1 MKIAVGILIGFL
13 LLIPAFALADGAGYG
28 YPIDDS
34 YSATILGTPQ
44 DLRPELHGD
53 VPVKTMILETILRT
67 PQDLRQ
73 ELHVDVPVKTM
84 TLEADQKKP
93 EIFFYDRGLRYT
105 VAFQDHKAP
114 LVFLIAGTAGSS
126 RSQYTLALMAN
137 LYHAGFHVIALP
149 SPTFPNF
156 IIDASATHVP
166 GNLSD
171 DAVDLYRNM
180 EDIWNQCKGRIEV
193 SDFLL
198 AGYSLGGT
206 EAAFV
211 AKLDEERKVF
221 DFRRVLLLNPAVS
234 LYNSVSRI
242 EGLLDRIPGGP
253 RKIGA
258 FYNRVMEK
266 CIDFYRKGNF
276 VAIDTDFLYAAYR
289 AKLLNR
295 DEAGGVIAVS
305 FRIGS
310 AGMIFASDVMTHGG
324 YVVPKNRDLKNSD
337 SLHDYFWTSLH
348 LSFLDYF
355 NEYFFPY
362 FRSRHPDLTKEEL
375 LEALSLKSIE
385 SYLASSAKIGVITNE
400 DDFILAP
407 GELDYLQQVFGPR
420 LKVYPKG
427 GHLGNLEY
435 RDNMA
440 FLIDR
445 LRSSTW

>member
-1 MKIAVGILIGFL
+1 MKIAGVLIGFFL
-13 LLIPAFALADGAGYG
+13 FLPAFAWAGSADYG

-34 YSATILGTPQ
+34 FAATILCTPQ
-44 DLRPELHGD
+44 NLRPDTRGE
-53 VPVKTMILETILRT
+53 VPVKTMVLET
-67 PQDLRQ
+67 
-73 ELHVDVPVKTM
+73 
-84 TLEADQKKP
+84 DQQKP

-114 LVFLIAGTAGSS
+114 LVFLIAGTGGSS
-126 RSQYTLALMAN
+126 RSAKITALMTN

-156 IIDASATHVP
+156 IIDASTTHVP
-166 GNLSD
+166 GHLSD
-171 DAVDLYRNM
+171 DAADLYRVM
-180 EDIWNQCKGRIEV
+180 EQIWIQTKGHIEV
-193 SDFLL
+193 SDFHL

-211 AKLDEERKVF
+211 ARLDEERKVF
-221 DFRRVLLLNPAVS
+221 DFRRVLMLNPAVS

-253 RKIGA
+253 RRIGA
-258 FYNRVMEK
+258 FYNGVMAK
-266 CIDFYRKGNF
+266 VTDFYRKGDF
-276 VAIDTDFLYAAYR
+276 VAVDDDFLFAGYQAH
-289 AKLLNR
+289 LLNHE
-295 DEAGGVIAVS
+295 EAGGVISVS
-305 FRIGS
+305 FRISS

-324 YVVPKNRDLKNSD
+324 YVVPKDRELENSD
-337 SLHDYFWTSLH
+337 SLGDYFWTYLH

-355 NEYFFPY
+355 NEYFVPY
-362 FRSRHPDLTKEEL
+362 FQSRQPGLTRENL
-375 LEALSLKSIE
+375 LEALSIRSIE
-385 SYLASSAKIGVITNE
+385 SYLASSAKVMVITNE

-407 GELDYLQQVFGPR
+407 GELDYLRRVFGPR
-420 LKVYPKG
+420 LKVYPSG

>member
-1 MKIAVGILIGFL
+1 MKIARGVLIAIL
-13 LLIPAFALADGAGYG
+13 LLMPAFAWADEAVYR
-28 YPIDDS
+28 YPIADS
-34 YSATILGTPQ
+34 YAATILGTPKHLRQ
-44 DLRPELHGD
+44 DLPGD
-53 VPVKTMILETILRT
+53 IPIKTMVLET
-67 PQDLRQ
+67 
-73 ELHVDVPVKTM
+73 
-84 TLEADQKKP
+84 DQQKP

-114 LVFLIAGTAGSS
+114 LVFLIAGTGGSS
-126 RSQYTLALMAN
+126 RSAKITALMTN

-156 IIDASATHVP
+156 IIDASTTHVP
-166 GNLSD
+166 GHLSD
-171 DAVDLYRNM
+171 DAADLYRIM
-180 EDIWNQCKGRIEV
+180 EQIWTQTKGRIEV
-193 SDFLL
+193 TGFSL

-221 DFRRVLLLNPAVS
+221 DFRRVLMLNPAVS

-253 RKIGA
+253 RRIGA
-258 FYNRVMEK
+258 FYNGVMAK
-266 CIDFYRKGNF
+266 VTDFYRKGDF
-276 VAIDTDFLYAAYR
+276 VAVDDDFLFAGYQAD
-289 AKLLNR
+289 LLTHE
-295 DEAGGVIAVS
+295 EAGGVIAVS
-305 FRIGS
+305 FRISS

-324 YVVPKNRDLKNSD
+324 YVVPKDRELKNSD
-337 SLHDYFWTSLH
+337 SLDDYFWTNLH

-355 NEYFFPY
+355 NEYFVPY
-362 FRSRHPDLTKEEL
+362 FKSRQPKLTREEL
-375 LEALSLKSIE
+375 VEALSIKSIE

-407 GELDYLQQVFGPR
+407 GELDYLRRVFGPR
-420 LKVYPKG
+420 LKVYPSG

>member
-1 MKIAVGILIGFL
+1 M
-13 LLIPAFALADGAGYG
+13 PAFAGAGDAVYG
-28 YPIDDS
+28 YPIDNS
-34 YSATILGTPQ
+34 YAATILGTPKG
-44 DLRPELHGD
+44 LRPDFHGD
-53 VPVKTMILETILRT
+53 VPVKTMVLETDR
-67 PQDLRQ
+67 D
-73 ELHVDVPVKTM
+73 
-84 TLEADQKKP
+84 KP
-93 EIFFYDRGLRYT
+93 EFFFYDRGLRYT
-105 VAFQDHKAP
+105 VAFQNRKAP
-114 LVFLIAGTAGSS
+114 LIFLIAGTGGSS
-126 RSQYTLALMAN
+126 RSRYVLALMAN

-156 IIDASATHVP
+156 IIDASTTHIP

-171 DAVDLYRNM
+171 DAVDLYRVM
-180 EDIWNQCKGRIEV
+180 EKIWDQSKGRIEV
-193 SDFLL
+193 SDFFL

-221 DFRRVLLLNPAVS
+221 DFRRVLMLNPAVS

-253 RKIGA
+253 RRIGA
-258 FYNRVMEK
+258 FYNGVMAEVT
-266 CIDFYRKGNF
+266 DFYHKGDF
-276 VAIDTDFLYAAYR
+276 VAIDDDFLFEGYKAQ
-289 AKLLNR
+289 LLNQ

-324 YVVPKNRDLKNSD
+324 YVVPKNRNLKNSD
-337 SLHDYFWTSLH
+337 SLDDYFWTSLH

-362 FRSRHPDLTKEEL
+362 FRNRRPTLTKEKL
-375 LEALSLKSIE
+375 LEELSLRSIE
-385 SYLASSAKIGVITNE
+385 SFLATSAKIGVITNE

-407 GELDYLQQVFGPR
+407 GELDYLRRVFGPR
-420 LKVYPKG
+420 LKVYPCG

>member
-1 MKIAVGILIGFL
+1 VRAIKEYIKNCDSAWWIERKGSAMKIAGVMLFCFL
-13 LLIPAFALADGAGYG
+13 LLTPAFAWAGSAGYG
-28 YPIDDS
+28 YNIDDS
-34 YSATILGTPQ
+34 YAATILGTPQ
-44 DLRPELHGD
+44 NLRPELPGE
-53 VPVKTMILETILRT
+53 VPVKTMVLET
-67 PQDLRQ
+67 DQ
-73 ELHVDVPVKTM
+73 E
-84 TLEADQKKP
+84 KP
-93 EIFFYDRGLRYT
+93 EFFFYDRGLRYT
-105 VAFQDHKAP
+105 VAFQDRKAP
-114 LVFLIAGTAGSS
+114 LVFLIAGTGGSS
-126 RSQYTLALMAN
+126 KSAKMVALMAN

-156 IIDASATHVP
+156 IIDASTSHVP

-171 DAVDLYRNM
+171 DAADLYRVM
-180 EDIWNQCKGRIEV
+180 EKIWSQTKGRIEV
-193 SDFLL
+193 TDFCL

-211 AKLDEERKVF
+211 AKLDDEYKVF
-221 DFRRVLLLNPAVS
+221 DFRRVLMLNPAVS

-242 EGLLDRIPGGP
+242 EGLLNPIPGGP
-253 RKIGA
+253 RRIGA
-258 FYNRVMEK
+258 FYNGVMAK
-266 CIDFYRKGNF
+266 VTDFYHKGDF
-276 VAIDTDFLYAAYR
+276 VAVDDDFLFAGYQAH
-289 AKLLNR
+289 LLNR

-305 FRIGS
+305 FRISS

-324 YVVPKNRDLKNSD
+324 YVVPKNRDLKHSD
-337 SLHDYFWTSLH
+337 SLEDYFWTSLH

-355 NEYFFPY
+355 NEYFVPY
-362 FRSRHPDLTKEEL
+362 FRSRQPGITKEEL
-375 LEALSLKSIE
+375 LETLSLRSIE

-407 GELDYLQQVFGPR
+407 GELDYLRRVFGPR
-420 LKVYPKG
+420 LKVYPRG

>member
-1 MKIAVGILIGFL
+1 MKIARGVLIFFL
-13 LLIPAFALADGAGYG
+13 MLKPASAWADDAVYG
-28 YPIDDS
+28 YPIYDS
-34 YSATILGTPQ
+34 YAATVLGTPQ
-44 DLRPELHGD
+44 NLRPELTGK
-53 VPVKTMILETILRT
+53 VPVKTMVLET
-67 PQDLRQ
+67 DL
-73 ELHVDVPVKTM
+73 
-84 TLEADQKKP
+84 KKP
-93 EIFFYDRGLRYT
+93 EIFFYDHGLRYT
-105 VAFQDHKAP
+105 AAFQDRKAP
-114 LVFLIAGTAGSS
+114 LIFLIAGTGGSS
-126 RSQYTLALMAN
+126 RSTRMLALMN
-137 LYHAGFHVIALP
+137 NMYRAGFHVVALP

-156 IIDASATHVP
+156 IIDASTTHVP
-166 GNLSD
+166 GDLSD
-171 DAVDLYRNM
+171 DAVDLYRVM
-180 EDIWNQCKGRIEV
+180 EQIWSQVKGRIEV

-221 DFRRVLLLNPAVS
+221 DFRRVLMLNPAVN

-242 EGLLDRIPGGP
+242 EGFLDRIPGGP
-253 RKIGA
+253 RRIGA
-258 FYNRVMEK
+258 FYNRVMAK
-266 CIDFYRKGNF
+266 TTDFYRKGDF
-276 VAIDTDFLYAAYR
+276 VAIDDEFLFAAYQ
-289 AKLLNR
+289 AQILNR
-295 DEAGGVIAVS
+295 DEAGGMIAVA

-310 AGMIFASDVMTHGG
+310 AGMIFTSDVMTHGG
-324 YVVPKNRDLKNSD
+324 YVVPKNRALKNSD
-337 SLHDYFWTSLH
+337 SFDDYFWTSLH

-362 FRSRHPDLTKEEL
+362 FQSRHPGLTKEEL

-407 GELDYLQQVFGPR
+407 GELDYLRQVFGPR
-420 LKVYPKG
+420 LKVYPRG

>member
-1 MKIAVGILIGFL
+1 MKIAGILIGYL
-13 LLIPAFALADGAGYG
+13 LLIPAFAWAGGVEYS

-34 YSATILGTPQ
+34 YAATILGTPQ
-44 DLRPELHGD
+44 NLRPELSRKT
-53 VPVKTMILETILRT
+53 PVKTMVLET
-67 PQDLRQ
+67 
-73 ELHVDVPVKTM
+73 
-84 TLEADQKKP
+84 DQKKP

-105 VAFQDHKAP
+105 VAFQDQKAP
-114 LVFLIAGTAGSS
+114 LVFLIAGTGGSS
-126 RSQYTLALMAN
+126 KSAKMAALVTN

-156 IIDASATHVP
+156 IINASTTHVP

-171 DAVDLYRNM
+171 DAVDLYRVM
-180 EDIWNQCKGRIEV
+180 EQIWSRTKGRIEV

-221 DFRRVLLLNPAVS
+221 DFRRVLMLNPAVS

-242 EGLLDRIPGGP
+242 EGLLDWIPGGP

-258 FYNRVMEK
+258 FYNRVMAK
-266 CIDFYRKGNF
+266 STDFYRKGDF
-276 VAIDTDFLYAAYR
+276 VAVDDDFLFAAYQ
-289 AKLLNR
+289 AQILNR
-295 DEAGGVIAVS
+295 NEAGGMIAVS
-305 FRIGS
+305 FRISS
-310 AGMIFASDVMTHGG
+310 AGMIFTSDVMTHGG
-324 YVVPKNRDLKNSD
+324 YVVPKNRELENSD
-337 SLHDYFWTSLH
+337 SLEDYFWTSLH

-355 NEYFFPY
+355 NEYFVPY
-362 FRSRHPDLTKEEL
+362 FQSRHPGLTREEL
-375 LEALSLKSIE
+375 LEASSLRSIE
-385 SYLASSAKIGVITNE
+385 SYLVSSAKVGVITNE

-407 GELDYLQQVFGPR
+407 EELDYLRRVFGPR
-420 LKVYPKG
+420 LKVYPRG
-427 GHLGNLEY
+427 GHLGNLDY

>member
-1 MKIAVGILIGFL
+1 MKIARGVLIAFL
-13 LLIPAFALADGAGYG
+13 LLMPAFAWADDAVYR
-28 YPIDDS
+28 YPIADS
-34 YSATILGTPQ
+34 YAATILGTPKNLRQ
-44 DLRPELHGD
+44 DLPGD
-53 VPVKTMILETILRT
+53 IPIKTMVLETDH
-67 PQDLRQ
+67 Q
-73 ELHVDVPVKTM
+73 
-84 TLEADQKKP
+84 KP

-114 LVFLIAGTAGSS
+114 LVFLIAGTGGSS
-126 RSQYTLALMAN
+126 RSAKITALMTN

-156 IIDASATHVP
+156 IIDASTTHVP
-166 GNLSD
+166 GHLSD
-171 DAVDLYRNM
+171 DAADLYRVM
-180 EDIWNQCKGRIEV
+180 EQIWTQTKGRIEV
-193 SDFLL
+193 TGFSL

-221 DFRRVLLLNPAVS
+221 DFRRVLMLNPAVS

-253 RKIGA
+253 RRIGA
-258 FYNRVMEK
+258 FYNGVMAK
-266 CIDFYRKGNF
+266 VTDFYRKGDF
-276 VAIDTDFLYAAYR
+276 VAVDDDFLFAGYQAD
-289 AKLLNR
+289 LLTHE
-295 DEAGGVIAVS
+295 EAGGVIAVS
-305 FRIGS
+305 FRISS

-324 YVVPKNRDLKNSD
+324 YVVPKDRELKNSD
-337 SLHDYFWTSLH
+337 SLGDYFWTYLH

-355 NEYFFPY
+355 NEYFVPY
-362 FRSRHPDLTKEEL
+362 FKSRQPKLTREEL
-375 LEALSLKSIE
+375 VEALSIKSIE

-407 GELDYLQQVFGPR
+407 GELDYLRRVFGPR
-420 LKVYPKG
+420 LKVYPSG

>member
-1 MKIAVGILIGFL
+1 MKIVGAILICFL
-13 LLIPAFALADGAGYG
+13 QLTPDFAWAGDTVYG
-28 YPIDDS
+28 YPIEDS
-34 YSATILGTPQ
+34 YAATILGTPQ
-44 DLRPELHGD
+44 SFRPDLHGD
-53 VPVKTMILETILRT
+53 VPVKTMVLETNR
-67 PQDLRQ
+67 
-73 ELHVDVPVKTM
+73 E
-84 TLEADQKKP
+84 KP
-93 EIFFYDRGLRYT
+93 ELFFYDQGLRYT
-105 VAFQDHKAP
+105 VAFQNRKAP
-114 LVFLIAGTAGSS
+114 LIFIIAGTGGSS
-126 RSQYTLALMAN
+126 RSRYALALMAN

-156 IIDASATHVP
+156 IIDASTTHLP

-171 DAVDLYRNM
+171 DAVDLYRVM
-180 EDIWNQCKGRIEV
+180 EKIWDQSKGRIKV
-193 SDFLL
+193 SDFCL

-211 AKLDEERKVF
+211 ARLDDDRKVF
-221 DFRRVLLLNPAVS
+221 DFRRVLMLNPAVS

-253 RKIGA
+253 RRIGA
-258 FYNRVMEK
+258 FYNGVMAK
-266 CIDFYRKGNF
+266 VTDFYHKGDF
-276 VAIDTDFLYAAYR
+276 IAIDDDFLFAGYKAQ
-289 AKLLNR
+289 LLNR
-295 DEAGGVIAVS
+295 DEAGGAIAVS

-337 SLHDYFWTSLH
+337 TLDDYFWTTLH

-355 NEYFFPY
+355 NEYFYPY
-362 FRSRHPDLTKEEL
+362 FRSRRPGLTKEEL
-375 LEALSLKSIE
+375 LDALSLRSIE

-407 GELDYLQQVFGPR
+407 GELDYLRQVFGPR
-420 LKVYPKG
+420 LKVYPCG

-440 FLIDR
+440 FLIAR